1 MSANAS
7 VSLSAAGPV
16 AAPLIL
22 ASASPRRR
30 ELLAALGAR
39 FEVVVANVTEH
50 EDPEL
55 DPRVMVARNS
65 ALKADAV
72 AAFYPQAW
80 VLGADTT
87 VFIDGHALNKPADLD
102 AARAMLRRLGGR
114 THTVFT
120 GVALRHAARGV
131 REDFGVA
138 SEVEFR
144 ALADTDIEAYL
155 QRVHVLDKAGAYA
168 IQEHGERLVA
178 ARRGSLSNIVGLP
191 QDEVRELL
199 TRHGVLP

>member
-1 MSANAS
+1 MST
-7 VSLSAAGPV
+7 SAASNDRPF
-16 AAPLIL
+16 ADPLIL

-39 FEVVVANVTEH
+39 FEVVVARIVED
-50 EDPEL
+50 EDPAL

-65 ALKADAV
+65 ARKADAI
-72 AAFYPQAW
+72 AALHPGAW

-87 VFIDGHALNKPADLD
+87 VFIDGHALNKPADLA
-102 AARAMLRRLGGR
+102 AARAMLRRLSGR
-114 THTVFT
+114 AHSVFT

-131 REDFGVA
+131 SEDLGVA

-144 ALADTDIEAYL
+144 ALSDADIEAYL
-155 QRVHVLDKAGAYA
+155 ERVHVLDKAGAYA
-168 IQEHGERLVA
+168 IQEHGEWIVA
-178 ARRGSLSNIVGLP
+178 ARRGSLSNIIGLP

-199 TRHGVLP
+199 TRHGVLR